1 MRPKKIKALQV
12 LNIIGFSLVIVVNA
26 LANILPIAGIGTGE
40 VSALY
45 PSLFTPAGFT
55 FSIWGVIYLLLLI
68 FVIYQ
73 AKGLFGKANE
83 PISKL
88 VNQIGI
94 WFLISCLANASW
106 IFVWHHQMISAS
118 LFIMLV
124 ILFSL
129 IKIYINLGIG
139 KSKESSSQSYLVQ
152 IPFSVYLGWITVA
165 AIANISIFL
174 INIGW
179 KGFGLSPVFWTVVV
193 IGAATAITILMLVK
207 RKGIFFSLVILWAFF
222 GIISKRM
229 SISAEP
235 LQAII
240 ISLGIGM
247 VAIFGLMVCNLARRL
262 LK

>member
-1 MRPKKIKALQV
+1 MKVKTLQT
-12 LNIIGFSLVIVVNA
+12 LNIIGFMVVIVVNT
-26 LANILPIAGIGTGE
+26 LANALPIAGKNTGE

-83 PISKL
+83 LTSKL
-88 VNQIGI
+88 VTQIGI
-94 WFLISCLANASW
+94 WFFISCIANASW

-118 LFIMLV
+118 LLIMLV

-129 IKIYINLGIG
+129 IKIYLNLEIG
-139 KSKESSSQSYLVQ
+139 KSTESGSQSYLVK
-152 IPFSVYLGWITVA
+152 IPFSVYLGWISVA
-165 AIANISIFL
+165 TIANASIFL

-179 KGFGLSPVFWTVVV
+179 KGFGLSPEFWTVL
-193 IGAATAITILMLVK
+193 IIAAAIAITILMLIK
-207 RKGIFFSLVILWAFF
+207 RKDIFFSLVILWAFF

-229 SISAEP
+229 SISTEP
-235 LQAII
+235 FQAII

-247 VAIFGLMVCNLARRL
+247 VAIFGLMVYNLVRRFV
-262 LK
+262 K